1 MADLRADLD
10 DGGEFNP
17 NPPVDA
23 IIVDPADEEASYY
36 HVSKEIIRELRLNG
50 KVAIVAATEAGHNL
64 ACTKG
69 PSACRFRAEFLLESP
84 LLLNLVHRRF
94 KNWQKNGRLSRR
106 FQSLRLVVA

>member
-1 MADLRADLD
+1 MIFSMLTRKFRGIQLVVV
-10 DGGEFNP
+10 GRKK
-17 NPPVDA
+17 
-23 IIVDPADEEASYY
+23 
-36 HVSKEIIRELRLNG
+36 HG

-69 PSACRFRAEFLLESP
+69 PSARRFRAEFLLESP

-106 FQSLRLVVA
+106 FQSLRLIVAKVRLRRS